1 MPETNTFE
9 NLDYKS
15 LGGWIVEKNRELRSY
30 IDAKN
35 VRKDKWDDGSIDVI
49 NSKSAELE
57 AAQKRYDQL
66 GTVEET
72 YKRMVAQQKALEEP
86 DPDKRIPFQG
96 ATIPANQ
103 EELMRR
109 NQPSFVKS
117 VGEMFVES
125 QAYKSIGSHETSR
138 QPYTFSNPD
147 AEYQSVVKTTMTT
160 AAGYAP
166 PNDRTSIVV
175 PFAQRSPMLTDIIP
189 IDPTMLS
196 SIKYMEETTALA
208 GTNAQV
214 SITERSAKFENTL
227 AFTERTV
234 PVETIGTWLPVT
246 TQQLDDVPGIR
257 GIIDNRLM
265 EFLRLKEED
274 LLLTGTGTPPQISGF
289 LDHSVNTQARG
300 TDTNA
305 DCVFKAIQFCRVTG
319 FAEPDA
325 IVMHPDN
332 FTPIALYKSTTGE
345 YAFNPLST
353 DGGVTRLWGKTLVL
367 STAITSGTALVG
379 AFRLYSHISR
389 KMGMTIQVGLNASDF
404 TLNKR
409 TILAE
414 FRESLE
420 VYRDTAFTKCT
431 GLQ

>member
-1 MPETNTFE
+1 MPEAQTNTFE
-9 NLDYKS
+9 NLDFKA
-15 LGGWIVEKNRELRSY
+15 LGGWIVEKNKDIQNY
-30 IDAKN
+30 IKATN
-35 VRKDKWDDGSIDVI
+35 GKWDEDRLTIL
-49 NSKSAELE
+49 KSRTAEVE
-57 AAQKRYDQL
+57 AAQKRYDNL

-72 YKRMVAQQKALEEP
+72 FKRMVAQQKAMEEP
-86 DPDKRIPFQG
+86 DPNKAIPFQG
-96 ATIPANQ
+96 ATIPNDQAGMIQ
-103 EELMRR
+103 RAQ
-109 NQPSFVKS
+109 QPAVKS
-117 VGEMFVES
+117 IGEMFTES
-125 QAYKSIGSHETSR
+125 QAYKSMGSHEVERRPYAFTS
-138 QPYTFSNPD
+138 
-147 AEYQSVVKTTMTT
+147 AEADVQRVLKTVMTT

-175 PFAQRSPMLTDIIP
+175 PFAQRSPMLADIIP
-189 IDPTMLS
+189 SDPTTLS

-208 GTNAQV
+208 GTNANV
-214 SITERSAKFENTL
+214 SITEGNAKFENTL

-234 PVETIGTWLPVT
+234 AVETIGTWLPVT
-246 TQQLDDVPGIR
+246 VQQLDDVPGIR

-300 TDTNA
+300 TDSNA
-305 DCVFKAIQFCRVTG
+305 DAIFKAIQFCRVTG

-332 FTPIALYKSTTGE
+332 FTPIVLYKSTTGE
-345 YAFNPLST
+345 YAFSPLSM
-353 DGGVTRLWGKTLVL
+353 DGGVTRLWGKVLVL

-389 KMGMTIQVGLNASDF
+389 KMGMTIQVGLNSDDF
-404 TLNKR
+404 TKNKR

-420 VYRDTAFTKCT
+420 VYRDAAFTKVT
-431 GLQ
+431 DLQ

>member
-1 MPETNTFE
+1 MSEAQTNTFE

-15 LGGWIVEKNRELRSY
+15 LGGWIVEKNKDIQNY
-30 IDAKN
+30 IKATN
-35 VRKDKWDDGSIDVI
+35 GKWDEDRLTIL
-49 NSKSAELE
+49 KSRTSEVE

-72 YKRMVAQQKALEEP
+72 FKRMVAQQKAMEEP

-96 ATIPANQ
+96 ATIPPDQAGMVQ
-103 EELMRR
+103 RAQ
-109 NQPSFVKS
+109 QPAVKS
-117 VGEMFVES
+117 LGEMFTES
-125 QAYKSIGSHETSR
+125 TAYKSMGSHEVER
-138 QPYTFSNPD
+138 RPYSFSSAD
-147 AEYQSVVKTTMTT
+147 ADVQRVLKTVMTT

-166 PNDRTSIVV
+166 PNDRTAIVV
-175 PFAQRSPMLTDIIP
+175 PFAQRMPMLADIIP
-189 IDPTMLS
+189 SDPTTLS

-208 GTNAQV
+208 ATNAQV
-214 SITERSAKFENTL
+214 SITEGNLKFENTL

-234 PVETIGTWLPVT
+234 AVETIGTWLPVT
-246 TQQLDDVPGIR
+246 VQQLDDVPGIR

-300 TDTNA
+300 TDSNA
-305 DCVFKAIQFCRVTG
+305 DAIFKAIQFCRVTG

-332 FTPIALYKSTTGE
+332 FTPIVLYKSTTGE
-345 YAFNPLST
+345 YAFSPLSM

-389 KMGMTIQVGLNASDF
+389 KMGMTIQVGLNSDDF
-404 TLNKR
+404 TKNKR

-420 VYRDTAFTKCT
+420 VYRDSAFTKVT
-431 GLQ
+431 DLQ

>member
-1 MPETNTFE
+1 MSDTQTNTYE
-9 NLDYKS
+9 NLDYKA
-15 LGGWIVEKNRELRSY
+15 LGGWIVEKNREVQQY
-30 IDAKN
+30 IKATGG
-35 VRKDKWDDGSIDVI
+35 KWDDDRLTIL
-49 NSKSAELE
+49 KTRTAEVE
-57 AAQKRYDQL
+57 GAQKRYDQL

-96 ATIPANQ
+96 AAIPESQDAMLN
-103 EELMRR
+103 RP
-109 NQPSFVKS
+109 NGASVKS
-117 VGEMFVES
+117 IGEMFTDS
-125 QAYKSIGSHETSR
+125 QAYKSMGSHEVER
-138 QPYTFSNPD
+138 RPYSFSSPD
-147 AEYQSVVKTTMTT
+147 IDIQNTVKTVMTT
-160 AAGYAP
+160 SAGYAA
-166 PNDRTSIVV
+166 PNPRTSIVV
-175 PFAQRSPMLTDIIP
+175 PFAQREARLADIIP
-189 IDPTMLS
+189 TDPTTLS

-208 GTNAQV
+208 GSNAQV
-214 SITERSAKFENTL
+214 SITEGNAKFENTL

-234 PVETIGTWLPVT
+234 AVETIGTWLPVT
-246 TQQLDDVPGIR
+246 VQQLDDVPGIR

-265 EFLRLKEED
+265 EFLRLAEES

-305 DCVFKAIQFCRVTG
+305 DAVFKAIQQCRVTG

-332 FTPIALYKSTTGE
+332 FTPIVLYKSTTGE
-345 YAFNPLST
+345 YAFSPLSL
-353 DGGVTRLWGKTLVL
+353 DGGVTRLWGKLLVL

-389 KMGMTIQVGLNASDF
+389 KMGMTIQVGLNNDDF
-404 TLNKR
+404 TKNKR
-409 TILAE
+409 TLLAE

-420 VYRDTAFTKCT
+420 VYRDSAFTKCT

>member
-1 MPETNTFE
+1 MSDAQVNTFE
-9 NLDYKS
+9 NLDHKS
-15 LGGWIVEKNRELRSY
+15 LGGWIVEKNKEIQQY
-30 IDAKN
+30 IKGTN
-35 VRKDKWDDGSIDVI
+35 GRWDDDRLTIL
-49 NSKSAELE
+49 KTRTAEVE
-57 AAQKRYDQL
+57 AAQKRFDQL

-86 DPDKRIPFQG
+86 DPEKRIPFPG

-103 EELMRR
+103 EELLRR
-109 NQPSFVKS
+109 NQPSIKS
-117 VGEMFVES
+117 IGEMFVES
-125 QAYKSIGSHETSR
+125 NAYKSMGSHETERRS
-138 QPYTFSNPD
+138 YTFSNPD
-147 AEYQSVVKTTMTT
+147 VDYRAAVKTVMTT
-160 AAGYAP
+160 SAGYAP

-175 PFAQRSPMLTDIIP
+175 PFAQREARLTDIIP
-189 IDPTMLS
+189 SDPTMLS

-214 SITERSAKFENTL
+214 AITEGSAKFENTL

-300 TDTNA
+300 VDTNA
-305 DCVFKAIQFCRVTG
+305 DAVFKAIQFCRVTG

-332 FTPIALYKSTTGE
+332 FTPIVLYKSTTGE
-345 YAFNPLST
+345 YAFSPLSL
-353 DGGVTRLWGKTLVL
+353 DGGVTRLWGKLLVL
-367 STAITSGTALVG
+367 STAITTGTALVG

-420 VYRDTAFTKCT
+420 VYRDTAFTKVT

>member
-1 MPETNTFE
+1 MPEVNTFE

-15 LGGWIVEKNRELRSY
+15 LGGWIIEKNREIQQY
-30 IDAKN
+30 IKATGG
-35 VRKDKWDDGSIDVI
+35 KWDEDRLTIL
-49 NSKSAELE
+49 KTRTAEVE
-57 AAQKRYDQL
+57 GAQKRYDQL

-86 DPDKRIPFQG
+86 DPNKAIPFQG
-96 ATIPANQ
+96 TTIPGSQ
-103 EELMRR
+103 EEMIRR
-109 NQPSFVKS
+109 AQTNSVKS
-117 VGEMFVES
+117 LGEMFIES
-125 QAYKSIGSHETSR
+125 TAYKSMGSHETER
-138 QPYTFSNPD
+138 RGYTFAAND
-147 AEYQSVVKTTMTT
+147 YQPVLKTTMTT
-160 AAGYAP
+160 TAGYAP
-166 PNDRTSIVV
+166 PNDRTSIVI
-175 PFAQRSPMLTDIIP
+175 PYAQREPRLTDIIP
-189 IDPTMLS
+189 VDPTALS
-196 SIKYMEETTALA
+196 SIKYMEETTPLA

-214 SITERSAKFENTL
+214 SITEGNAKFENTL

-246 TQQLDDVPGIR
+246 VQQLDDVPGIR

-274 LLLTGTGTPPQISGF
+274 LLLTGTGTPPQISGY
-289 LDHSVNTQARG
+289 LDHSVNAQARG
-300 TDTNA
+300 VDTNA
-305 DCVFKAIQFCRVTG
+305 DAVFKAIQACRVTG

-332 FTPIALYKSTTGE
+332 FTPIVLYKSTTGE
-345 YAFNPLST
+345 YAFSPLSM

-404 TLNKR
+404 TTNKR

-420 VYRDTAFTKCT
+420 VYRDSAFTKVT

>member
-1 MPETNTFE
+1 
-9 NLDYKS
+9 
-15 LGGWIVEKNRELRSY
+15 
-30 IDAKN
+30 
-35 VRKDKWDDGSIDVI
+35 
-49 NSKSAELE
+49 
-57 AAQKRYDQL
+57 
-66 GTVEET
+66 
-72 YKRMVAQQKALEEP
+72 
-86 DPDKRIPFQG
+86 
-96 ATIPANQ
+96 
-103 EELMRR
+103 
-109 NQPSFVKS
+109 
-117 VGEMFVES
+117 
-125 QAYKSIGSHETSR
+125 
-138 QPYTFSNPD
+138 
-147 AEYQSVVKTTMTT
+147 MTT
-160 AAGYAP
+160 SAGYAP

-175 PFAQRSPMLTDIIP
+175 PFAQREPRLTDIIP
-189 IDPTMLS
+189 MDPTDLS

-214 SITERSAKFENTL
+214 AITEGSAKFENTL

-274 LLLTGTGTPPQISGF
+274 LLLTGTGTPPQISGY

-300 TDTNA
+300 TDTNL
-305 DCVFKAIQFCRVTG
+305 DCVFKAMQACRVTG

-332 FTPIALYKSTTGE
+332 FTPIVLYKSTTGE
-345 YAFNPLST
+345 YSFSPLSQ
-353 DGGVTRLWGKTLVL
+353 DGGVTRLWGKLLVL